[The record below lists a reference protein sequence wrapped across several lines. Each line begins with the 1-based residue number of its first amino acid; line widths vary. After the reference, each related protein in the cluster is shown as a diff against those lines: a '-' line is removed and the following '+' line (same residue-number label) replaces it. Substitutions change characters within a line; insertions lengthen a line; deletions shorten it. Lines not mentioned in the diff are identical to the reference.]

1 MKTSDPNCESTAAWS
16 KMIPTGKH
24 ENYCKIKTQNKMK
37 HQLLR
42 NLCVLAA
49 GVFLFSS
56 CQNAGTQT
64 TNDSYATPGSHPM
77 VANSETA
84 QVSTESGDVI
94 GYVHKGVYNYK
105 GIPYAKAE
113 RFMPPQKPDKWEG
126 VRSSRSYGPVCP
138 IDVASMI
145 LNDEMEFA
153 QQHNFWFMKE
163 DACQNLNVWSPGIND
178 GKKRP
183 VMVWLHGGGYTAG
196 SSCELP
202 SYDGENLSRT
212 GDVVVVS
219 VNHRLNVLGFLDLS
233 AVDEKYAESANVG
246 MMDIVAA
253 LHWVRD
259 NIANFGG
266 DPENVTI
273 FGQSGGGGKVAT
285 LMYAPSAK
293 GLFHKAIMQ
302 SGVAG
307 QFGSKEATQKLGLAT
322 LAELGLKN
330 NEVDKLQR
338 VPYDELLAA
347 GNRAIAKVAGAGLG
361 RLGWAP
367 SCDGTFIP
375 LQPAAPG
382 AEDWAKDVPLIIG
395 SNKVEF
401 GDFTAPTGMLHADEA
416 TVIDYLKEKYGDKTD
431 AYVAAFK
438 KAYPNTNMPSDMTDV
453 DIMFR
458 PMLLEYAQLRSSFTG
473 NAPVYNYVFKWNAP
487 HLDGMLKSAHCM
499 EIAFVFNNIE
509 RTEEYNSG
517 SSEAYALAAKMSKTW
532 ATFAHIGNPNNDAM
546 PEWEPFTPDGGAC
559 MLFDNQSELVH
570 NHDKELIEVATSV
583 PQQSLF

>member
-1 MKTSDPNCESTAAWS
+1 MKLKS
-16 KMIPTGKH
+16 
-24 ENYCKIKTQNKMK
+24 
-37 HQLLR
+37 
-42 NLCVLAA
+42 VLIIC
-49 GVFLFSS
+49 GLSVGIFLNTS
-56 CQNAGTQT
+56 CQKTGNQT
-64 TNDSYATPGSHPM
+64 ASSSPANGPGSHPM
-77 VANSETA
+77 IANAESA
-84 QVSTESGDVI
+84 QTSTESGDVI
-94 GYVHKGVYNYK
+94 GYVHKGVFNFK

-113 RFMPPQKPDKWEG
+113 RFMPPQKPDKWQG

-138 IDVASMI
+138 INVASMI
-145 LNDEMEFA
+145 LTDQLEFA

-163 DACQNLNVWSPGIND
+163 TDCMNLNVWSPGIKD
-178 GKKRP
+178 AKKRP

-219 VNHRLNVLGFLDLS
+219 INHRLNVLGFLDLS
-233 AVDEKYAESANVG
+233 AVSDKYAQSANVG

-253 LHWVRD
+253 LQWVHN

-266 DPENVTI
+266 DPANVTI

-285 LMYAPSAK
+285 LMYVPSAK

-307 QFGSKEATQKLGLAT
+307 QFGTKEATQKVGLAI
-322 LAELGLKN
+322 LDELKLKKT
-330 NEVDKLQR
+330 EVEKLKD

-347 GNRAIAKVAGAGLG
+347 GTRALAKLAGQGLG

-367 SCDGTFIP
+367 SCDGVFIP
-375 LQPAAPG
+375 LQPGDPG
-382 AEDWAKDVPLIIG
+382 AEDLAKDIPVIMG

-401 GDFTAPTGMLHADEA
+401 GSFGAPADLLHADEA
-416 TVIDYLKEKYGDKTD
+416 KVIEHIKKTYGDKTD

-438 KAYPNTNMPSDMTDV
+438 KAYPNTNMPSDMSDV
-453 DIMFR
+453 DMMFR
-458 PMLLEYAQLRSSFTG
+458 PMLLQFASLKASVPG
-473 NAPVYNYVFKWNAP
+473 GAPVYNYVFKWNAP
-487 HLDGMLKSAHCM
+487 HLDGMLKSSHCM

-509 RTEEYNSG
+509 RTEEYNG
-517 SSEAYALAAKMSKTW
+517 GTPEAYALAEKLSKTW
-532 ATFAHIGNPNNDAM
+532 ATFAHTGNPNNDAI
-546 PEWEPFTPDGGAC
+546 PTWEPFTKEGGATI
-559 MLFDNQSELVH
+559 LFDNQSELVH

-583 PQQSLF
+583 AQQSIF

>member
-1 MKTSDPNCESTAAWS
+1 MKSVKFLVVA
-16 KMIPTGKH
+16 
-24 ENYCKIKTQNKMK
+24 
-37 HQLLR
+37 
-42 NLCVLAA
+42 
-49 GVFLFSS
+49 FLFAGLFSCRSNQSNSNNASS
-56 CQNAGTQT
+56 QPG
-64 TNDSYATPGSHPM
+64 ATPM
-77 VANSETA
+77 IADSETGRTT
-84 QVSTESGDVI
+84 TESGDVI
-94 GYVHKGVYNYK
+94 GYVHDGVFNYK

-138 IDVASMI
+138 IDVSSMI
-145 LNDEMEFA
+145 LADEMEFA

-219 VNHRLNVLGFLDLS
+219 INHRLNVLGFLDLS
-233 AVDEKYAESANVG
+233 AVDEKYAQSANVG
-246 MMDIVAA
+246 IMDVVAA
-253 LHWVRD
+253 LEWVHN

-285 LMYAPSAK
+285 MLYTPSAK

-307 QFGSKEATQKLGLAT
+307 NFTTKEASQKVGLAI
-322 LAELGLKN
+322 LDELGLKKS
-330 NEVDKLQR
+330 EVDKLKDI
-338 VPYDELLAA
+338 PHDELLAA
-347 GNRAIAKVAGAGLG
+347 GNRAIAKSRGEGMA

-367 SCDGTFIP
+367 VCDGEFIS
-375 LQPAAPG
+375 LQPGSPG
-382 AEDWAKDVPLIIG
+382 AEELSKDIPVIIG
-395 SNKVEF
+395 SNQVEF
-401 GDFTAPTGMLHADEA
+401 GSFGGQDLLHAGEA
-416 TVIDYLKEKYGDKTD
+416 TIIEYLEERYGDKTD
-431 AYVAAFK
+431 AFVAAFK
-438 KAYPNTNMPSDMTDV
+438 SAYPNTKMPSDMKDV
-453 DIMFR
+453 DLMFR
-458 PMLLEYAQLRSSFTG
+458 PMALSFARIKSSVPEG
-473 NAPVYNYVFKWNAP
+473 APVYNYIFKWNAP
-487 HLDGMLKSAHCM
+487 HLDGMLKSSHCM
-499 EIAFVFNNIE
+499 EIAFVFNNIA

-517 SSEAYALAAKMSKTW
+517 SPEAYALADKMSKTW
-532 ATFAHIGNPNNDAM
+532 ATFAHTGDPNSEAM
-546 PEWEPFTPDGGAC
+546 PEWEPFTPEGGAT

-570 NHDKELIEVATSV
+570 NHDKELIEIATSV
-583 PQQSLF
+583 PQSRMF